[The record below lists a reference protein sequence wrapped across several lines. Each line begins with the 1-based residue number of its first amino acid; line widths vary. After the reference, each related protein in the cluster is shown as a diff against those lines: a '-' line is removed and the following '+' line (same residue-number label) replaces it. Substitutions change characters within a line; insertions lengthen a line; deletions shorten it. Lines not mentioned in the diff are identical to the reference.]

1 MKSELIEN
9 KGYNL
14 SIHEYNGYKI
24 FRGRSCYPFHIEKDG
39 IIFYYKLKMSL
50 NKIIKLI
57 DENKI
62 FDYYTF
68 CHSGRKEDE
77 KNYKSYEEYKKHCE
91 EIYKKGMEKFI

>member
-1 MKSELIEN
+1 MT
-9 KGYNL
+9 
-14 SIHEYNGYKI
+14 
-24 FRGRSCYPFHIEKDG
+24 
-39 IIFYYKLKMSL
+39 L

-68 CHSGRKEDE
+68 CHSGDKNEE
-77 KNYKSYEEYKKHCE
+77 KNYKNYEEYKKHCE

>member
-14 SIHEYNGYKI
+14 SIHEYKGYKI
-24 FRGRSCYPFHIEKDG
+24 FRGRSCNPFHIEKDG

-57 DENKI
+57 DENTRVLILKPYGQKYI
-62 FDYYTF
+62 DLVE
-68 CHSGRKEDE
+68 SVL
-77 KNYKSYEEYKKHCE
+77 
-91 EIYKKGMEKFI
+91 